1 MASKL
6 KQILK
11 IKDVRNS
18 ILFVLGM
25 LVVFRFAAHIPVPGI
40 DASSLVDFFQSN
52 QFLGLLNVFSGGTLE
67 NFSIVALGVAPY
79 ITSSIIFQLLTMI
92 VPRLEEMQKDGEAG
106 RQKINQYTRLLTL
119 PLAALQAYGLITI
132 FRQQVTGFAIDLS
145 TWEFMLAI
153 VTMSAGTVFLM
164 WIGELISER
173 HIGNGISLLI
183 FAGIIAGL
191 PTFVQRSIVTFDRSQ
206 IITMV
211 LFGAAAILTIV
222 GVVIIN
228 EAQRKIPVQYAK
240 HVRGKGSMG
249 GVKSFLPLRV
259 NMAGVIPIIF
269 AISIVL
275 FPPMIAQFFINART
289 EWIADFANWVI
300 IVFQNQLFYGII
312 YFALVF
318 GFTYFYTAVIFHP
331 DQIADNLQKQGGFI
345 PGIRPGNTTAEY
357 LNRIANRILLAGA
370 LFLSAIAV
378 MPLAMQQ
385 FTGSQM
391 MVIGG
396 TSILIIVSVVVE
408 MVKQVESQITMRE
421 YDSL

>member
-1 MASKL
+1 MTRKL
-6 KQILK
+6 NQILK

-25 LVVFRFAAHIPVPGI
+25 LVIFRFAAHIPVPGI

-92 VPRLEEMQKDGEAG
+92 VPRLEEMQKEGESG
-106 RQKINQYTRLLTL
+106 RQKINQYTRLLAL

-153 VTMSAGTVFLM
+153 VTMSAGTIFLM

-183 FAGIIAGL
+183 FAGIVAGL
-191 PTFVQRSIVTFDRSQ
+191 PTFVQRSMVTFDRSQ
-206 IITMV
+206 LIMII
-211 LFGAAAILTIV
+211 LFIVASILTIV

-240 HVRGKGSMG
+240 HVRGRGSVG

-275 FPPMIAQFFINART
+275 FPPMVAQFFVSART
-289 EWIADFANWVI
+289 EWLADFANWVI
-300 IVFQNQLFYGII
+300 IAFQNQLFYGIF

-370 LFLSAIAV
+370 LLLLCRWLCSSL
-378 MPLAMQQ
+378 LAR
-385 FTGSQM
+385 
-391 MVIGG
+391 
-396 TSILIIVSVVVE
+396 
-408 MVKQVESQITMRE
+408 K
-421 YDSL
+421 